1 MIKENGKKI
10 KLPFDVT
17 VSKEYEFLTFQN
29 NYVEKPRLSK
39 ALKCEEFDA
48 VNFGKVSVNRVK
60 TTKMNEPGA
69 LYFDYRK
76 VPKEARWRYR
86 EEGDV
91 FEKFGGGTKKLKSF
105 LIDKKVPVRVRD
117 YIPVLA
123 CDNEVYVIAGVEV
136 SEKVKVEDVPT
147 CYKVVVTKE

>member
-1 MIKENGKKI
+1 MAKKI
-10 KLPFDVT
+10 KLPYDIT
-17 VSKEYEFLTFQN
+17 VSKEYDYLTFEN
-29 NYVEKPRLSK
+29 NYVEKPKMNK

-48 VNFGKVSVNRVK
+48 PNFGTVTVKRVK
-60 TTKMNEPGA
+60 TDKMNESDA

-91 FEKFGGGTKKLKSF
+91 IEKFGGGTKKLKSF
-105 LIDKKVPVRVRD
+105 LIDKKIPVRLRD

-123 CDNEVYVIAGVEV
+123 CENEVYVIAGVAI
-136 SEKVKVEDVPT
+136 SEKVRVDADVPT
-147 CYKVVVTKE
+147 CFKITVKK